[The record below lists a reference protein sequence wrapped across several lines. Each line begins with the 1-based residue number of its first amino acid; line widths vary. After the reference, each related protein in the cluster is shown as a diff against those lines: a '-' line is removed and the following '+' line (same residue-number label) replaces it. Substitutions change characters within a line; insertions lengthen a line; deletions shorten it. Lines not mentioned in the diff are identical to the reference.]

1 MVNLTL
7 CMMNLQARGASQTE
21 VVWPWSHLCY
31 NMWSTLGDK
40 CHGGEALLTNTDIY
54 HVQGEVMI
62 NVVGYEDP
70 MVYF

>member
-7 CMMNLQARGASQTE
+7 CMMNGWAQGASRTKM
-21 VVWPWSHLCY
+21 VWPWHHLCCDI
-31 NMWSTLGDK
+31 WSTLGDE
-40 CHGGEALLTNTDIY
+40 CHGGEALLTNADIY